1 MRVWIEDRHGDGK
14 MVVAGVCCK
23 VVLATGVVIVVVTG
37 LSFDCDMVGMRLSWV
52 VG

>member
-1 MRVWIEDRHGDGK
+1 MRVWIEDRRGDGK

-37 LSFDCDMVGMRLSWV
+37 CRLIVIWLGCDYRGW
-52 VG
+52 